1 MGSEMTDEHEG
12 SAADD
17 AGYWA
22 RVLPPLMQR
31 QRPPRFAVLGLL
43 IITVALCALP
53 DVSAAER
60 THDKHQERKA
70 CPTQK
75 AQSFLIRSNFVKRG
89 TLSPAAHEQALRY
102 RAEQYGNIEDQ
113 GLERYNRQRAYASA
127 VGVRFMG
134 LPLQIHKKVV
144 PALRCVERYIE
155 RTCTG
160 AQERYKPQA
169 VGGFR
174 QANTYRGGE
183 VSNHLFGIAID
194 IDPNR
199 NPCCGCVA
207 PWRDH
212 PGCRKPSET
221 VFERAALTRCW
232 IDGFERFGF
241 YWLGRDPELRDTMH
255 FEFLGNP
262 ELLAP

>member
-1 MGSEMTDEHEG
+1 MH
-12 SAADD
+12 
-17 AGYWA
+17 
-22 RVLPPLMQR
+22 R
-31 QRPPRFAVLGLL
+31 QRLTRFAILGWLTL
-43 IITVALCALP
+43 VVGLAALP

-60 THDKHQERKA
+60 TPSRQRPRKA

-75 AQSFLIRSNFVKRG
+75 PQPFLIRSNFVKHG
-89 TLSPAAHEQALRY
+89 VLNAAAHEQALRY
-102 RAEQYGNIEDQ
+102 RAERYGSVEGL
-113 GLERYNRQRAYASA
+113 GLERYNKQKAYSSA
-127 VGVRFMG
+127 VSVRFMG
-134 LPLQIHKKVV
+134 LPLQIHKKVA
-144 PALRCVERYIE
+144 PALRCVQSYLERNCTGPKERYTPRAI
-155 RTCTG
+155 
-160 AQERYKPQA
+160 
-169 VGGFR
+169 GGFR

-207 PWRDH
+207 PWRDDPACVRPH
-212 PGCRKPSET
+212 ET
-221 VFERAALTRCW
+221 VFERTALPRCW

>member
-1 MGSEMTDEHEG
+1 
-12 SAADD
+12 
-17 AGYWA
+17 
-22 RVLPPLMQR
+22 MQR
-31 QRPPRFAVLGLL
+31 QRPSRFAVIGLL
-43 IITVALCALP
+43 ILAVGPTALP
-53 DVSAAER
+53 DVSAAEHTR
-60 THDKHQERKA
+60 GKRPERKA
-70 CPTQK
+70 CTTQR
-75 AQSFLIRSNFVKRG
+75 AQPFLIRSNFVKHG
-89 TLSPAAHEQALRY
+89 ALNPAAHDQALRY
-102 RAEQYGNIEDQ
+102 RAERYGSVEGQ
-113 GLERYNRQRAYASA
+113 GLERYNKQKAYASA
-127 VGVRFMG
+127 VSVHFMG
-134 LPLQIHKKVV
+134 LPLQIHKKVA

-160 AQERYKPQA
+160 PQERYRPHA

-194 IDPNR
+194 IDPNK

-212 PGCRKPSET
+212 PGCRSPNQT

-255 FEFLGNP
+255 FEFLGDP
-262 ELLAP
+262 ELFAP

>member
-1 MGSEMTDEHEG
+1 MT
-12 SAADD
+12 
-17 AGYWA
+17 A
-22 RVLPPLMQR
+22 RPLPMQC
-31 QRPPRFAVLGLL
+31 PSRFAVFGSLTLALVLL
-43 IITVALCALP
+43 ALP
-53 DVSAAER
+53 DVSAAEQAR
-60 THDKHQERKA
+60 SKHRERKA

-75 AQSFLIRSNFVKRG
+75 PQPFLIRSNFVKHG
-89 TLSPAAHEQALRY
+89 ALNPAAHEQALRY
-102 RAEQYGNIEDQ
+102 RAEQYGNVEGL
-113 GLERYNRQRAYASA
+113 GLERYNKQKAYASA

-134 LPLQIHKKVV
+134 LPLQIHRKVA
-144 PALRCVERYIE
+144 PALRCVERYLE

-160 AQERYKPQA
+160 AKERYTPRA
-169 VGGFR
+169 IGGFR

-183 VSNHLFGIAID
+183 ISNHLFGIAID

-207 PWRDH
+207 PWPDH
-212 PGCRKPSET
+212 PACRSPHET
-221 VFERAALTRCW
+221 VFERTALPRCW
-232 IDGFERFGF
+232 IEGFERFGF

>member
-1 MGSEMTDEHEG
+1 
-12 SAADD
+12 
-17 AGYWA
+17 
-22 RVLPPLMQR
+22 MQR
-31 QRPPRFAVLGLL
+31 PSRLALL
-43 IITVALCALP
+43 ASLTLTVCLLSLP
-53 DVSAAER
+53 NLSAAER
-60 THDKHQERKA
+60 TPSKQHARKA

-75 AQSFLIRSNFVKRG
+75 PQAFLIRSNFVKHG
-89 TLSPAAHEQALRY
+89 SLNPAAHEQALRY
-102 RAEQYGNIEDQ
+102 RAEQYGNVEGL
-113 GLERYNRQRAYASA
+113 GLERYNKQRAYASA
-127 VGVRFMG
+127 VGVHFMG
-134 LPLQIHKKVV
+134 LPLQVHKKVA

-160 AQERYKPQA
+160 AKERYTPRA

-194 IDPNR
+194 IDPDR

-212 PGCRKPSET
+212 PACRSPAES
-221 VFERAALTRCW
+221 VYERTALPRCW

-241 YWLGRDPELRDTMH
+241 YWLGRDPELHDTMH

>member
-1 MGSEMTDEHEG
+1 
-12 SAADD
+12 
-17 AGYWA
+17 
-22 RVLPPLMQR
+22 MQR
-31 QRPPRFAVLGLL
+31 PLHFAVLGSLTL
-43 IITVALCALP
+43 AVGLSTLP

-60 THDKHQERKA
+60 TRSKPQERKA
-70 CPTQK
+70 CSAQK
-75 AQSFLIRSNFVKRG
+75 AQPFLIRSSFVKHG
-89 TLSPAAHEQALRY
+89 ALSPKAHEQALRY
-102 RAEQYGNIEDQ
+102 RAEHYGNVE
-113 GLERYNRQRAYASA
+113 GLGLSLYNKQRAYDNALS
-127 VGVRFMG
+127 VRFMG
-134 LPLQIHKKVV
+134 LPLQIHKKVA
-144 PALRCVERYIE
+144 PALRCVERYLE
-155 RTCTG
+155 RTCT
-160 AQERYKPQA
+160 AANERYTPRA

-212 PGCRKPSET
+212 PACLKPSET
-221 VFERAALTRCW
+221 VFDRTALPRCW

-241 YWLGRDPELRDTMH
+241 YWLGRDPELKDTMH